1 MQIIELLEIYWG
13 DFMGLILSLIS
24 YFVLYEFDP
33 LKLKENCGKYAFIIY
48 LISVYIIYF
57 LIIILKYLISNR
69 KIKISHSSEM
79 YDEKFDSLV
88 DGKKFYG
95 FLDIEIPNN
104 WVITDCY
111 ITLERKT
118 PIYYEDK
125 VLIREDFSEWF
136 SKNVKSEYK
145 MLHWRSPSSNQDRT
159 KINIGEN
166 SNRETF
172 SVGKIITGKFGNTEI
187 NTFSFDVQQ
196 KNPGEIDFNHLGLYE
211 FTIIFHWKRFGRNMI
226 SKKIDGYIYSRST
239 SGIREIW
246 AGVGNYKDDKRVPTP
261 INNESEN
268 GQKK

>member
-1 MQIIELLEIYWG
+1 
-13 DFMGLILSLIS
+13 MGLILSLIS
-24 YFVLYEFDP
+24 YFIYYKFDF
-33 LKLKENCGKYAFIIY
+33 LKLKENHGEYAFIIY
-48 LISVYIIYF
+48 LILVYIIF
-57 LIIILKYLISNR
+57 FIIMYLKNLDSNR

-79 YDEKFDSLV
+79 YDEKFDNLV

-125 VLIREDFSEWF
+125 VLIQEDFSEWF
-136 SKNVKSEYK
+136 SKNAKLEYK
-145 MLHWRSPSSNQDRT
+145 KLHWRSPSSYQGKT
-159 KINIGEN
+159 KIDIGEN
-166 SNRETF
+166 SNREPF

-187 NTFSFDVQQ
+187 NTFSFDVLQ
-196 KNPGEIDFNHLGLYE
+196 KNPGEIDFNHFGLYE
-211 FTIIFHWKRFGRNMI
+211 FTIRFHWKKHNREMI
-226 SKKIDGYIYSRST
+226 TKEVNGYIYSQST
-239 SGIREIW
+239 NGIKEIW
-246 AGVGNYKDDKRVPTP
+246 AGIGNYKDDKRVPAP